1 MKKPNKLISEQSPYL
16 LQHAHNPV
24 EWYPWSEEAF
34 EKAKTENKPI
44 FLSIGYS
51 TCHWCHVMEKESF
64 EDEEVAKLM
73 NQTFVSIKVDREE
86 RPDIDNIYMTVC
98 QMMTGSGG
106 WPLTIVMTPEK
117 KPFFA
122 GTYFPKKSKYGR
134 IGMLQLIPKLNEI
147 WNQKQNDILAT
158 ADEITNALI
167 NSTALSNGDLLSE
180 DIFHKCFNEL
190 WRRYDEQHGGFGRA
204 PKFPTPHLINF
215 LLRYWKSFES
225 EQALQMAEKTLS
237 QMRLGG
243 IYDHVGF
250 GFHRYSTDQ
259 IWLVPHFEKMLY
271 DQALLALAYTNAY
284 QASKNNLFK
293 KTTKEILAYVER
305 DMKDPN
311 GGFYSAEDADSEGE
325 EGKFY
330 LWSIDEIRNLLG
342 DEAGL
347 VIDLFNIKEDGNWID
362 QVHGHKAE
370 NNILSLKQSLEEYAL
385 KHNFEL
391 ESFEK
396 RISMALKIL
405 FDFRRNRIP
414 PQKDDKILTDWNALM
429 ISAFAKAARV
439 FGEKSYEETAESAA
453 SFILNQLTLP
463 NGRLLHRFRNGKA
476 DILGNLDDYAF
487 FIAAL
492 LDLYETTFSTSYL
505 TSAIKFTD
513 DMLKY
518 FWDEKDGGFFFTAVD
533 SEELLVRQKPLYDG
547 AIPSG
552 NSVALMNLARL
563 FRFTCNNHYEDKA
576 SKLIS
581 AFSSSVSQNPSSYT
595 EFVSSFNF
603 FLGPTKEIILAGND
617 ESETEKFLKII
628 NEFFLPNSIVML
640 KRDGDDIS
648 EIAGFTKSY
657 SMIDGKTTVYICENF
672 NCNLPVT
679 NENDL
684 INKLRFDK

>member
-1 MKKPNKLISEQSPYL
+1 MKKPNRLINEQSPYL

-34 EKAKTENKPI
+34 EKAKKENKPI

-73 NQTFVSIKVDREE
+73 NETFVSIKVDREE

-106 WPLTIVMTPEK
+106 WPLTVVMTPEK

-134 IGMLQLIPKLNEI
+134 IGMLELVPKLNEV
-147 WNQKQNDILAT
+147 WNQKHNDILAT

-167 NSTALSNGDLLSE
+167 NSSAFTNGDMLSE
-180 DIFHKCFNEL
+180 DVLHKCFNEL

-215 LLRYWKSFES
+215 LLRYWKNFES
-225 EQALQMAEKTLS
+225 EQALQMAEKTLY

-284 QASKNNLFK
+284 QATKNDLFK
-293 KTTKEILAYVER
+293 KTAMEILAYVER
-305 DMKDPN
+305 DMKAPD

-330 LWSIDEIRNLLG
+330 LWSIDEIRNILG

-347 VIDLFNIKEDGNWID
+347 MIKLFNVKEDGNWID
-362 QVHGHKAE
+362 QTHGHKPG
-370 NNILSLKQSLEEYAL
+370 NNILFLTQSLGEYAL

-391 ESFEK
+391 EDFEK
-396 RISMALKIL
+396 RIYTAIKKL
-405 FDFRRNRIP
+405 FDYRRNRIP
-414 PQKDDKILTDWNALM
+414 PQKDDKILTDWNGLM

-439 FGEKSYEETAESAA
+439 FGEKSYEKTAESAA
-453 SFILNQLTLP
+453 SFILNRLTLP

-476 DILGNLDDYAF
+476 DISGNLDDYAF
-487 FIAAL
+487 FAAAL

-505 TSAIKFTD
+505 RTAIKFTD

-552 NSVALMNLARL
+552 NSTALMNLVRL
-563 FRFTCNNHYEDKA
+563 YKFTGNNYYEDKA

-581 AFSSSVSQNPSSYT
+581 AFSSSISQNPSSYA
-595 EFVSSFNF
+595 EFLSSFNF
-603 FLGPTKEIILAGND
+603 FIGPAKEIILVGND
-617 ESETEKFLKII
+617 KLETEKFLKII
-628 NEFFLPNSIVML
+628 NEFYLPNSIVIL

-648 EIAGFTKSY
+648 EISEFTKSY
-657 SMIDGKTTVYICENF
+657 FMINGKTTVYMCENF
-672 NCNLPVT
+672 NCNLPIT
-679 NENDL
+679 NEDDL
-684 INKLRFDK
+684 TNKLKYDR

>member
-463 NGRLLHRFRNGKA
+463 KRRQIQQIRNGKA